1 MGCAYA
7 DTKKNSVIPFILLI
21 MRTLFGIDRESWVR
35 FTDNTQFSW
44 LSVLY
49 CTLLF
54 A

>member
-1 MGCAYA
+1 MGSAYA
-7 DTKKNSVIPFILLI
+7 DTKKTQSFHLYY
-21 MRTLFGIDRESWVR
+21 LFGIYRESWVR